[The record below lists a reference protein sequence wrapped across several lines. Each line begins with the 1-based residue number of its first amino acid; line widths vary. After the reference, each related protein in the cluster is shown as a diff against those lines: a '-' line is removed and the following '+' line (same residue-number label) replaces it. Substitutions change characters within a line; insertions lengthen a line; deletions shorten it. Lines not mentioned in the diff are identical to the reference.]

1 MILDIVFGLIIVIFF
16 LIGKKRGFV
25 VEFFGTFKYL
35 IILYTMK
42 FLYPTV
48 EKVFKL
54 TDNNIDHLKK
64 YFISFLILYVILS
77 ILLRFSNSFLKTIK
91 LKKFDDYFGG
101 IVGII
106 KSTFVIFLIYIA
118 ALMLS
123 SHDKR
128 IEKKLKESYG
138 SGIIV
143 EYLYPYSEIFPE
155 FIKTRFEK
163 QRRKEKEKK
172 LRNNILNEIK
182 SDEIKEKDRDENN
195 WWIYIQFVS
204 ITYSIWD

>member
-42 FLYPTV
+42 FVYPTV

-118 ALMLS
+118 DLMLS
-123 SHDKR
+123 IHDKR

-195 WWIYIQFVS
+195 W
-204 ITYSIWD
+204 

>member
-1 MILDIVFGLIIVIFF
+1 MILDIVFGLIVVIFF

-91 LKKFDDYFGG
+91 LKKFDDYLGG
-101 IVGII
+101 FIGII

-123 SHDKR
+123 EYDKR
-128 IEKKLKESYG
+128 VEKELAESYG
-138 SGIIV
+138 SRIV
-143 EYLYPYSEIFPE
+143 INYLYPYSELFPE
-155 FIKTRFEK
+155 FIKMKFDK
-163 QRRKEKEKK
+163 QRKKEQEKK

-182 SDEIKEKDRDENN
+182 SDEIKEKDNNENN
-195 WWIYIQFVS
+195 W
-204 ITYSIWD
+204 

>member
-25 VEFFGTFKYL
+25 GEFFGTFKYL

-91 LKKFDDYFGG
+91 LKKFDDYLGG
-101 IVGII
+101 FIGII
-106 KSTFVIFLIYIA
+106 KSTFVIFLIYIVFFRTF
-118 ALMLS
+118 S
-123 SHDKR
+123 TS
-128 IEKKLKESYG
+128 
-138 SGIIV
+138 
-143 EYLYPYSEIFPE
+143 
-155 FIKTRFEK
+155 
-163 QRRKEKEKK
+163 
-172 LRNNILNEIK
+172 
-182 SDEIKEKDRDENN
+182 
-195 WWIYIQFVS
+195 
-204 ITYSIWD
+204 

>member
-91 LKKFDDYFGG
+91 LKKFDDYLGG
-101 IVGII
+101 FIGII

-182 SDEIKEKDRDENN
+182 SDEIKEKDKDENN
-195 WWIYIQFVS
+195 W
-204 ITYSIWD
+204 

>member
-91 LKKFDDYFGG
+91 LKKFDDYLGG
-101 IVGII
+101 FIGII

-138 SGIIV
+138 SGIIF

-195 WWIYIQFVS
+195 W
-204 ITYSIWD
+204 

>member
-1 MILDIVFGLIIVIFF
+1 MILDIVFGLIVVIFF

-91 LKKFDDYFGG
+91 LKKFDDYLGG
-101 IVGII
+101 FIGII

-195 WWIYIQFVS
+195 
-204 ITYSIWD
+204 

>member
-91 LKKFDDYFGG
+91 LKKFDDYLGG
-101 IVGII
+101 FIGII

-195 WWIYIQFVS
+195 
-204 ITYSIWD
+204 

>member
-91 LKKFDDYFGG
+91 LKKFDDYLGG
-101 IVGII
+101 IIGII

-195 WWIYIQFVS
+195 
-204 ITYSIWD
+204 

>member
-91 LKKFDDYFGG
+91 LKKFDDYLGG
-101 IVGII
+101 FIGII

-195 WWIYIQFVS
+195 W
-204 ITYSIWD
+204 

>member
-1 MILDIVFGLIIVIFF
+1 MVLDIILGLLILVFF
-16 LIGKKRGFV
+16 LIGKKRGFI
-25 VEFFGTFKYL
+25 VEFFGIFKYL

-42 FLYPTV
+42 FLYPIV
-48 EKVFKL
+48 EDVLKL
-54 TDNNIDHLKK
+54 TNSSVDNLKK

-77 ILLRFSNSFLKTIK
+77 ILLRFSSSFLKTIK
-91 LKKFDDYFGG
+91 LKKIDDYLGG
-101 IVGII
+101 FIGII

-123 SHDKR
+123 EYDKR
-128 IEKKLKESYG
+128 VEKELAESYG
-138 SGIIV
+138 SRIV
-143 EYLYPYSEIFPE
+143 INYLYPYSELFPE

-195 WWIYIQFVS
+195 
-204 ITYSIWD
+204 

>member
-91 LKKFDDYFGG
+91 LKKFDDYLGG

-195 WWIYIQFVS
+195 W
-204 ITYSIWD
+204 

>member
-91 LKKFDDYFGG
+91 LKKIDDYLGG
-101 IVGII
+101 FIGII

-195 WWIYIQFVS
+195 W
-204 ITYSIWD
+204 

>member
-91 LKKFDDYFGG
+91 LKKFDDYLGG
-101 IVGII
+101 FIGII

-123 SHDKR
+123 SHDNR

-195 WWIYIQFVS
+195 
-204 ITYSIWD
+204 